1 MSSSG
6 VRTTALER
14 ERECGI
20 VEPLLYLMALP
31 MTMLHWKK
39 KKKIA
44 QNFAKT
50 SSALAP
56 VSLATLV
63 MVRW

>member
-1 MSSSG
+1 
-6 VRTTALER
+6 
-14 ERECGI
+14 
-20 VEPLLYLMALP
+20 MALP